1 MTNSIL
7 HAALLVAAVAAT
19 SPAAYAQLGGALPRL
34 PSLPSL
40 PGSVTT
46 TTTDTGRLLRQATP
60 ESPLAPLDLLGLR
73 QRNIDE
79 LWRRDRNRYERDP
92 AGELVLRAELTLYA
106 PDAALLASARTL
118 GYTLLRERV
127 LDGLETRVV
136 VLRAPA
142 GQTTASALA
151 QLRALDPSLAADFN
165 HVYTPSGA
173 TDAGATP
180 SPAPAA
186 PADLAP
192 GLRVGLID
200 AGVDTRHPALRA
212 ADVRRRGCTGTTSTP
227 GSPHGTA
234 VASLLVGQAGAFHG
248 VLPRATLFAADVSCG
263 DAAVDAIADALGW
276 LVRAQVPV
284 INVSMVGPANRTL
297 EQVVRAVTA
306 RGHVIVAAVGNDGPA
321 APPLYPAAY
330 PGVVGVTGVDPRRR
344 VLPEALQGPQVM
356 FAAPGS
362 ALAVASGE
370 GFAAARGTSFAAP
383 LVAGL
388 LAARLHGA
396 DPAAAA
402 RVVADLAREAIDL
415 GAPGR
420 DPVYGE
426 GLVGERERIDPLALR

>member
-1 MTNSIL
+1 MTHPLL

-19 SPAAYAQLGGALPRL
+19 SPAAHAQLGALPRL
-34 PSLPSL
+34 PSLPGITS
-40 PGSVTT
+40 
-46 TTTDTGRLLRQATP
+46 TTDTGRLLRQATT

-73 QRNIDE
+73 QRNVDE

-106 PDAALLASARTL
+106 PGTALLASARAL

-165 HVYTPSGA
+165 HVYTPSG
-173 TDAGATP
+173 TTTEAGAAP
-180 SPAPAA
+180 STASAA
-186 PADLAP
+186 PADMAA

-200 AGVDTRHPALRA
+200 SGIDTRHPALRA
-212 ADVRRRGCTGTTSTP
+212 ADVRRRGCTEAAPSP
-227 GSPHGTA
+227 ASPHGTA

-248 VLPRATLFAADVSCG
+248 VLPRATLFAADVGCG
-263 DAAVDAIADALGW
+263 DAAVDAIADALAW

-284 INVSMVGPANRTL
+284 INISLVGPANRTL

-330 PGVVGVTGVDPRRR
+330 AGVVGVTGVDPRRH

-370 GFAAARGTSFAAP
+370 GYAAARGTSFAAP

-388 LAARLHGA
+388 LAARLRSA

-426 GLVGERERIDPLALR
+426 GLVGERERIDPLAVR

>member
-1 MTNSIL
+1 MTHPFL
-7 HAALLVAAVAAT
+7 HAALLVVAALA
-19 SPAAYAQLGGALPRL
+19 SSAPAHAQLGALPRL
-34 PSLPSL
+34 PSLPS
-40 PGSVTT
+40 PVTT
-46 TTTDTGRLLRQATP
+46 TTTDTGRLLRQTTTST
-60 ESPLAPLDLLGLR
+60 ESSLAPLNLLGLR
-73 QRNIDE
+73 QLNIDE

-92 AGELVLRAELTLYA
+92 AGELMLRAELTLFA
-106 PDAALLASARTL
+106 PDAALLASARAL

-127 LDGLETRVV
+127 LDGLDTRVV

-142 GQTTASALA
+142 GQTTAAALA
-151 QLRALDPSLAADFN
+151 QLRALEPSLAADFN

-173 TDAGATP
+173 TDAGAAP
-180 SPAPAA
+180 SPASAA
-186 PADLAP
+186 PVDPAP
-192 GLRVGLID
+192 GLRIGLID
-200 AGVDTRHPALRA
+200 NGIDTRHPALRA
-212 ADVRRRGCTGTTSTP
+212 ADVRRRGCSGASP
-227 GSPHGTA
+227 APASPHGTA

-276 LVRAQVPV
+276 FVRSQVPV
-284 INVSMVGPANRTL
+284 INISLVGPANRTL
-297 EQVVRAVTA
+297 EQVVRAVSA

-370 GFAAARGTSFAAP
+370 GYAAARGTSFAAP

-388 LAARLHGA
+388 LAARLRSA
-396 DPAAAA
+396 EPAAAA

-415 GAPGR
+415 GTPGR